1 MLVDLNQKKSQN
13 FFKDIKFHYD
23 YIIIGTGPAG
33 TVILDNLK
41 KKNIKKILVIERGNF
56 NEKKYENLNTK
67 DNLVN
72 KDSRTFTVG
81 GSSSD
86 WAQIYSCLELNEMQ
100 NKNNKSIWPL
110 SHKKLNRYCKS
121 IDKKFGFE
129 FDNLNHN
136 LVEKNLDIRKFQSK
150 IPPINFQKFYKK
162 IDFDLIIN
170 CKIESI
176 DEKGSYVEASF
187 FHNNIKQSIKSK
199 KLIICAGGIESAS
212 LVLRSLKK
220 NYLKKMKNKSLVGK
234 FFMDHPKGYMGFLK
248 YPNLDKIKK
257 YLFVTGKKE
266 SRYYGFSLKRKKN
279 FFLNSYIRIE
289 EARNFIFF
297 RKKFLIK
304 IFLEMEPKMN
314 NKIYLD
320 KTGKSKIKIKLSNN
334 DKYTAKILLKEFVST
349 FSINTKKEKIRF
361 NEKNLVGASH
371 HMGGMIFPKIIDKNL
386 KINGLKNVYCCSSAI
401 FPTSGSVN
409 PTLIICA
416 LGKRLSEH
424 LLKVK
429 KN

>member
-1 MLVDLNQKKSQN
+1 M
-13 FFKDIKFHYD
+13 
-23 YIIIGTGPAG
+23 
-33 TVILDNLK
+33 
-41 KKNIKKILVIERGNF
+41 
-56 NEKKYENLNTK
+56 
-67 DNLVN
+67 VN
-72 KDSRTFTVG
+72 KNSRTFVVG
-81 GSSSD
+81 GSSLD
-86 WAQIYSCLELNEMQ
+86 WAQIYSYFELKEMQ
-100 NKNNKSIWPL
+100 DINSKSIWPL
-110 SHKKLNRYCKS
+110 NHKKLNRYCKS

-129 FDNLNHN
+129 FNKLNHN
-136 LVEKNLDIRKFQSK
+136 LVEKNLDVRKFQSK

-170 CKIESI
+170 CNIESI
-176 DEKGSYVEASF
+176 NEKEDFVEANFS
-187 FHNNIKQSIKSK
+187 HNNINHSIKSK
-199 KLIICAGGIESAS
+199 KLIICAGGIETTA

-220 NYLKKMKNKSLVGK
+220 DYLKKMKNKNLVGK

-257 YLFVTGKKE
+257 YQFVTNKEE
-266 SRYYGFSLKRKKN
+266 SRYYGFSLKKN
-279 FFLNSYIRIE
+279 FFLNSYVRIE
-289 EARNFIFF
+289 EVRSSIFF

-304 IFLEMEPKMN
+304 IFLEMEPKIN

-320 KTGKSKIKIKLSNN
+320 KTGKPKIKIKLSNN
-334 DKYTAKILLKEFVST
+334 DKNAAKILLKEFVST
-349 FSINTKKEKIRF
+349 FSIDKKKEKIRF

-371 HMGGMIFPKIIDKNL
+371 HMGGMIFPKIVDKNL

-429 KN
+429 KINDNIK